1 MSAMLDRQIKEILTL
16 SVKNGWVLEPDAKR
30 ILALSGMEVPKYY
43 WAKTVDE
50 ALGFAQKVGYP
61 AVAKVISPAVIHKSD
76 VGGVVT
82 QIADEKVL
90 TETFQRFSSIKGFV
104 GMLVEESLAGVELI
118 VGSKKDYQFGPVILL
133 GIGGTGVE
141 IYRDTVLRMAP
152 LQSTDI
158 ESMIK
163 GLKAHQLL
171 EGYRGAEPVNLQ
183 ALKGLLKLFSE
194 LVMEIEDDFESIDL
208 NPVMCTT
215 AKCVVAD
222 ARILLQS

>member
-1 MSAMLDRQIKEILTL
+1 MLSKKIQKIIARSAKQ
-16 SVKNGWVLEPDAKR
+16 GWVLEPDAKQ
-30 ILALSGMEVPKYY
+30 ILSLSGLEVPKFI
-43 WAKTVDE
+43 WAKTVAE
-50 ALGFAQKVGYP
+50 ALRFAHKAGYP
-61 AVAKVISPAVIHKSD
+61 AVAKVISPTVIHKSD

-82 QIADEKVL
+82 QIADDKVL
-90 TETFQRFSSIKGFV
+90 TETFQRFSSIEGFA
-104 GMLVEESLAGVELI
+104 GMLVEESVAGVELI
-118 VGSKKDYQFGPVILL
+118 VGAKKDHQFGPVILL

-158 ESMIK
+158 ASMIK

-171 EGYRGAEPVNLQ
+171 EGYRGTEPVNLQ

-215 AKCVVAD
+215 ARCVVAD

>member
-1 MSAMLDRQIKEILTL
+1 MLNEQIKEILTL
-16 SVKNGWVLEPDAKR
+16 SLKNGWVLEPDAKR
-30 ILALSGMEVPKYY
+30 ILALGGMEVPKYF

-50 ALGFAQKVGYP
+50 ALGFAHKIGYP
-61 AVAKVISPAVIHKSD
+61 AVAKVISPQAIHKSD

-82 QIADEKVL
+82 GIADDRAL

-141 IYRDTVLRMAP
+141 IYRDTVLRMVP
-152 LQSTDI
+152 LKSTDI
-158 ESMIK
+158 ESMIT

-183 ALKGLLKLFSE
+183 ALKGLLKLFSD
-194 LVMEIEDDFESIDL
+194 LVMEIEDYFDSIDL
-208 NPVMCTT
+208 NPVMCNSQ
-215 AKCVVAD
+215 KCVVAD
-222 ARILLQS
+222 ARIMLQS